1 MLYIDEYIHQRK
13 LEDGMNEFDT
23 RQRLSN
29 IRSCINYIFEYFD
42 QYLNIE
48 GAENRTSSDN
58 EKIRKYERAL
68 RHFSPDVKNWLVS
81 IYDIYKK
88 QINRNISNILYQS
101 NIFPFMYEDS
111 DFRAISYECY
121 TQLVKRFPFIK
132 DQSELLFKFIKE
144 YHFIESTN
152 YGLNIPDFSSRITEW
167 INNTFQEYHVNLI
180 MGFTYYLNGY
190 WDNRASWPAK
200 YKIKVESSLPDFQ
213 YCYNVKAKENL
224 FNIHTLY
231 GQLGNR
237 PFIKNHKKHMEI
249 LLMYLWLHKVDDT
262 YQDYW
267 DIYLAT
273 FPDF

>member
-1 MLYIDEYIHQRK
+1 MLYIDVYIHQRK
-13 LEDGMNEFDT
+13 LVDGMNEFVT
-23 RQRLSN
+23 SQRLSN

-101 NIFPFMYEDS
+101 DIFPFMYEDS

-121 TQLVKRFPFIK
+121 TQLVKQFPFIK
-132 DQSELLFKFIKE
+132 DQSELLFKFIK
-144 YHFIESTN
+144 
-152 YGLNIPDFSSRITEW
+152 
-167 INNTFQEYHVNLI
+167 EYHVNLI

-200 YKIKVESSLPDFQ
+200 YK
-213 YCYNVKAKENL
+213 
-224 FNIHTLY
+224 
-231 GQLGNR
+231 
-237 PFIKNHKKHMEI
+237 KN
-249 LLMYLWLHKVDDT
+249 
-262 YQDYW
+262 
-267 DIYLAT
+267 
-273 FPDF
+273 